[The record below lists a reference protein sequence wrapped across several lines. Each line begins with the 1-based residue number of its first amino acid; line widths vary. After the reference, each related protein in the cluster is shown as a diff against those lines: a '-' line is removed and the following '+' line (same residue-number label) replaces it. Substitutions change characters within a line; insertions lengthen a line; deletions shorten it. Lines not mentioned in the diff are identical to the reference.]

1 MILVTSS
8 TRSTKMKPDRAMDV
22 VVIEEQVEGRE
33 ETTMTRAEAR
43 RKTLEGTRVSRLS
56 KMISQRTSEVD

>member
-33 ETTMTRAEAR
+33 GTTMTRVEAKKR
-43 RKTLEGTRVSRLS
+43 TLEGTRVSRLS

>member
-1 MILVTSS
+1 
-8 TRSTKMKPDRAMDV
+8 MKLDRAMDV

-33 ETTMTRAEAR
+33 GTTMTRVEAR
-43 RKTLEGTRVSRLS
+43 KRTLEGTRVSRLS